1 MHYLLLGC
9 FLEHLAKAEHQ
20 ALEGTC
26 PKTPVCWAEIQEM
39 RALTLHQPWAS
50 LIVIGAK
57 ATETR
62 SWAAPRWL
70 WGNIFGIHAGKR
82 EDRAF
87 RETDPDVVDLL
98 GCEPTPKG
106 AIVAIARLKDCIPT
120 ERSIPG
126 FQDEHFGDFSAG
138 RFAWRLTDVQPLVE
152 PLPLT
157 GHQGLWTIPPELV
170 AVIMRNLAIR

>member
-1 MHYLLLGC
+1 
-9 FLEHLAKAEHQ
+9 
-20 ALEGTC
+20 
-26 PKTPVCWAEIQEM
+26 M
-39 RALTLHQPWAS
+39 RALTLRQPWAS
-50 LIVIGAK
+50 LIAVGAK

-70 WGNIFGIHAGKR
+70 WGDIFGIHAGKR
-82 EDRAF
+82 EHRAF
-87 RETDPDVVDLL
+87 RKTDPYVVDLL

-120 ERSIPG
+120 ELSIPG
-126 FQDEHFGDFSAG
+126 FQDEHFGNFSAG

-157 GHQGLWTIPPELV
+157 GHLGLWIIPPELV
-170 AVIMRNLAIR
+170 TVIIRNLANTVTSDPHGTDGPCTRLTS